1 MSALSPSVVTPLPR
15 SAGPA
20 DASVPDADLPSAGRT
35 ALAMQAVLLD
45 CRSLDE
51 ACRAT
56 VREVALRLGF
66 DRVSLALVQP
76 RTGVLQLVA
85 ASDGTDPRVAGA
97 TQALLLAAL
106 GETVDQ
112 QAGVR
117 WPEPR
122 GSAGVPRITRAH
134 RALAPSRG
142 DAVAGVPLVV
152 REAVVGALCCE
163 RSGGGPLDADA
174 LATLERLAGLLAPVL
189 VLLRERE
196 RPWHQRL
203 HQCLHE
209 ACADRTARWPRGWRV
224 AAAVGVLAVLVWPT
238 ELPLGG
244 QARLEG
250 AVQRVLS
257 VPADGFVQQVHA
269 RPGDSVQAGQ
279 VLVEL
284 ADQDLQLERQRW
296 QSQLAQHQDAWATAN
311 ARADRAQLVQNQSRA
326 DEAQAQLDLVE
337 AQLQRGRLVA
347 PFDAL
352 VVQGDLSQQLGAP
365 VRQGDALMTLA
376 PRDRF
381 RVIVEVD
388 ERDIARIHP
397 GQTGTVALT
406 ALPWQAL
413 PLRVARISPVARA
426 VEGRNVFEVEA
437 ALLERPDGLRPG
449 LQGHARIDAG
459 STVNGWRWLRRVVE
473 SARLALWAWWG

>member
-1 MSALSPSVVTPLPR
+1 MSALSRPAAFVHPAS
-15 SAGPA
+15 A
-20 DASVPDADLPSAGRT
+20 DAGEGADVPAAGRT
-35 ALAMQAVLLD
+35 ALALQALLLD
-45 CRSLDE
+45 CASADE
-51 ACRAT
+51 ACRVA
-56 VREVALRLGF
+56 VRTLAQQLGF
-66 DRVSLALVQP
+66 DRVSLALVQ
-76 RTGVLQLVA
+76 RGVLRLVA
-85 ASDGTDPRVAGA
+85 VSDGSDPQVA
-97 TQALLLAAL
+97 TPVQAQLLAAL

-112 QAGVR
+112 QAGIV

-122 GSAGVPRITRAH
+122 GQTGVPRITRAH
-134 RALAPSRG
+134 RALLPSRG
-142 DAVAGVPLVV
+142 DSVAGVPLVQH
-152 REAVVGALCCE
+152 EVVLGALCCE
-163 RSGGGPLDADA
+163 RHGGPPVDAQA
-174 LATLERLAGLLAPVL
+174 LATLEALACFIAPTLA
-189 VLLRERE
+189 LLRERE
-196 RPWHQRL
+196 RPWYQRL
-203 HQCLHE
+203 
-209 ACADRTARWPRGWRV
+209 RTAAAGRTAAWPRVWLA
-224 AAAVGVLAVLVWPT
+224 AAAVVAAVVLAWPAA
-238 ELPLGG
+238 LQLSG

-269 RPGDSVQAGQ
+269 RPGDSVRAGQ

-337 AQLQRGRLVA
+337 ARLQRGRLVA
-347 PFDAL
+347 PFDGL

-376 PRDRF
+376 PSDRF

-388 ERDIARIHP
+388 ERDIAQIRL
-397 GQTGTVALT
+397 GQTGTVVLT

-413 PLRVARISPVARA
+413 ALQVTRISPVARA

-437 ALLERPDGLRPG
+437 ALQERPADLRPG

-459 STVNGWRWLRRVVE
+459 RASNGWRWTRRLVE
-473 SARLALWAWWG
+473 SARVGVWAGWGWGG

>member
-1 MSALSPSVVTPLPR
+1 MSALSRPVATVVP
-15 SAGPA
+15 PA
-20 DASVPDADLPSAGRT
+20 SLAVADTTGVPAAGRT
-35 ALAMQAVLLD
+35 ALALQALLLD
-45 CRSLDE
+45 CTAFDAGCTVLV
-51 ACRAT
+51 RAW
-56 VREVALRLGF
+56 AQRLGF
-66 DRVSLALVQP
+66 DRVSMALADHGTL
-76 RTGVLQLVA
+76 RLA
-85 ASDGTDPRVAGA
+85 AVSDGSDPLAA
-97 TQALLLAAL
+97 TPTQALLLAAL

-112 QAGVR
+112 QAGVV

-122 GSAGVPRITRAH
+122 GPSGVPRITRAH
-134 RALAPSRG
+134 RALVPSRG
-142 DAVAGVPLVV
+142 DSVVGVPLVV
-152 REAVVGALCCE
+152 RATVLGALCCE
-163 RSGGGPLDADA
+163 RHGGVPVDPAELVVLEQ
-174 LATLERLAGLLAPVL
+174 LACCLAPVL
-189 VLLRERE
+189 ALLRDRE

-203 HQCLHE
+203 R
-209 ACADRTARWPRGWRV
+209 AAATTRTAPWRRV
-224 AAAVGVLAVLVWPT
+224 PLAAAAGLAVAVLAWPA
-238 ELPLGG
+238 EVYLGG

-269 RPGDSVQAGQ
+269 RPGDSVRAGQ

-337 AQLQRGRLVA
+337 ARLQRGRLVA
-347 PFDAL
+347 PFDGL

-376 PRDRF
+376 PSDRF

-388 ERDIARIHP
+388 ERDIAQIVL

-413 PLRVARISPVARA
+413 PLRVTRVSPVARA
-426 VEGRNVFEVEA
+426 VDGRNVFEVEA
-437 ALLERPDGLRPG
+437 ALLQRPADLRPG

-459 STVNGWRWLRRVVE
+459 RAANGWRWTRRLVE

>member
-1 MSALSPSVVTPLPR
+1 MSALSR
-15 SAGPA
+15 PA
-20 DASVPDADLPSAGRT
+20 AIARPVSHDPGDGADVAAAGRT
-35 ALAMQAVLLD
+35 ALVLQALLLE
-45 CRSLDE
+45 CTGADE
-51 ACRAT
+51 ACRVA
-56 VREVALRLGF
+56 VRTLAQQLGF
-66 DRVSLALVQP
+66 DRVSLALVQH
-76 RTGVLQLVA
+76 GVLRLVA
-85 ASDGTDPRVAGA
+85 VSDGSDPRVA
-97 TQALLLAAL
+97 TPVQAQLLAAL
-106 GETVDQ
+106 GETIDQ
-112 QAGVR
+112 QASVV

-122 GSAGVPRITRAH
+122 GQAGAPRITRAH
-134 RALAPSRG
+134 RALLSSRG
-142 DAVAGVPLVV
+142 DAVAGVPLVRHEEV
-152 REAVVGALCCE
+152 LGALCCE
-163 RSGGGPLDADA
+163 RHGGLCVDAQA
-174 LATLERLAGLLAPVL
+174 LATLEALACFIAPTLA
-189 VLLRERE
+189 LLRERE
-196 RPWHQRL
+196 RPWYQRL
-203 HQCLHE
+203 
-209 ACADRTARWPRGWRV
+209 RTATAARSVAWQRVSLAV
-224 AAAVGVLAVLVWPT
+224 AAAAAVVVLAWPAA
-238 ELPLGG
+238 LQLSG

-269 RPGDSVQAGQ
+269 RPGDSVRAGQ

-337 AQLQRGRLVA
+337 ARLQRGRLVA
-347 PFDAL
+347 PFDGL

-376 PRDRF
+376 PGDRF

-388 ERDIARIHP
+388 ERDIARVTV
-397 GQTGTVALT
+397 GQTGTVVLT

-413 PLRVARISPVARA
+413 ALQVTRISPVARA

-437 ALLERPDGLRPG
+437 TLLERPADLRPG

-459 STVNGWRWLRRVVE
+459 RASNGWRWTRRLVE
-473 SARLALWAWWG
+473 SARVAFWAWWG

>member
-1 MSALSPSVVTPLPR
+1 MSALSRPAAFAHPA
-15 SAGPA
+15 SADVGEGADVPA
-20 DASVPDADLPSAGRT
+20 AGRT
-35 ALAMQAVLLD
+35 ALALQALLLD
-45 CRSLDE
+45 CASADE
-51 ACRAT
+51 ACRVA
-56 VREVALRLGF
+56 VRTLAQQLGF
-66 DRVSLALVQP
+66 DRVSLALVQ
-76 RTGVLQLVA
+76 RGVLRLVA
-85 ASDGTDPRVAGA
+85 VSDGSDPRVA
-97 TQALLLAAL
+97 TPVQAQLLAAL

-112 QAGVR
+112 QAGIVC
-117 WPEPR
+117 PELR
-122 GSAGVPRITRAH
+122 GQTGVPRIMRAH
-134 RALAPSRG
+134 RALLPSRG
-142 DAVAGVPLVV
+142 DSVAGVPLVQH
-152 REAVVGALCCE
+152 EAVLGALCCE
-163 RSGGGPLDADA
+163 RHGGPPVDAQV
-174 LATLERLAGLLAPVL
+174 LATLEALACFMAPTLA
-189 VLLRERE
+189 LLRDRE

-203 HQCLHE
+203 R
-209 ACADRTARWPRGWRV
+209 AAAAGRAAAWPRMWMAAVAVV
-224 AAAVGVLAVLVWPT
+224 AAAVVLAWPAA
-238 ELPLGG
+238 LQLSG

-269 RPGDSVQAGQ
+269 RPGDSVRAGQ

-337 AQLQRGRLVA
+337 ARLQRGRLVA
-347 PFDAL
+347 PFDGL

-376 PRDRF
+376 PSDRF

-388 ERDIARIHP
+388 ERDIAQIRL
-397 GQTGTVALT
+397 GQTGTVVLT

-413 PLRVARISPVARA
+413 ALQVTRISPVARA

-437 ALLERPDGLRPG
+437 ALQEHPADLRPG

-459 STVNGWRWLRRVVE
+459 QASNGWRWTRRLVE
-473 SARLALWAWWG
+473 SARVGFWAWWG

>member
-1 MSALSPSVVTPLPR
+1 MSALSRPVAAARPAPTD
-15 SAGPA
+15 AGDGTGVPA
-20 DASVPDADLPSAGRT
+20 AGRT
-35 ALAMQAVLLD
+35 ALLLQALLLD
-45 CRSLDE
+45 CTSADE
-51 ACRAT
+51 ACRVT
-56 VREVALRLGF
+56 VRTLARQLGF
-66 DRVSLALVQP
+66 DRVSLALV
-76 RTGVLQLVA
+76 RRGVLQLVA
-85 ASDGTDPRVAGA
+85 VSDGSDSQIA
-97 TQALLLAAL
+97 TPAQALLLAAL
-106 GETVDQ
+106 GETIDQ
-112 QAGVR
+112 QAGVV
-117 WPEPR
+117 WPAPR
-122 GSAGVPRITRAH
+122 SDAGVPRITRAH

-142 DAVAGVPLVV
+142 DSVAGVPLVQ
-152 REAVVGALCCE
+152 REVVLGALCCE
-163 RSGGGPLDADA
+163 RHGGVQVDPQGLD
-174 LATLERLAGLLAPVL
+174 TLEQLASFIAPTLA
-189 VLLRERE
+189 LLRECE

-203 HQCLHE
+203 RAATE
-209 ACADRTARWPRGWRV
+209 RRSAPWRLVPLVV
-224 AAAVGVLAVLVWPT
+224 AAVLVLAALAWPA
-238 ELPLGG
+238 ELHLSG

-269 RPGDSVQAGQ
+269 RPGDSVHAGQ
-279 VLVEL
+279 LLVEL

-337 AQLQRGRLVA
+337 ARLQRGRLVA
-347 PFDAL
+347 PFDGL

-376 PRDRF
+376 PSDRF

-388 ERDIARIHP
+388 ERDVARVTL
-397 GQTGTVALT
+397 GQTGTVTLT

-413 PLRVARISPVARA
+413 PLRVTRISPVARA

-437 ALLERPDGLRPG
+437 SLLERPADLRPG

-459 STVNGWRWLRRVVE
+459 QAANAWRWTRRLVE
-473 SARLALWAWWG
+473 SARVTCWAWWG

>member
-1 MSALSPSVVTPLPR
+1 MSALSRPVVTACPAPSAAEVALTLP
-15 SAGPA
+15 A
-20 DASVPDADLPSAGRT
+20 AGRT
-35 ALAMQAVLLD
+35 ALALQAALLH
-45 CRSLDE
+45 CATFDE
-51 ACRAT
+51 AGRVA
-56 VREVALRLGF
+56 VRELAQRLGF
-66 DRVSLALVQP
+66 DRVSMALV
-76 RTGVLQLVA
+76 REGTLQLVA
-85 ASDGTDPRVAGA
+85 VSDGSDPQAA
-97 TQALLLAAL
+97 TPTQTLLLAAL
-106 GETVDQ
+106 GETIDQ
-112 QAGVR
+112 RGGVF

-122 GSAGVPRITRAH
+122 GHAGVPRITRAH
-134 RALAPSRG
+134 RALVPSRG
-142 DAVAGVPLVV
+142 DSVAGVPLVRHETV
-152 REAVVGALCCE
+152 LGALCCE
-163 RSGGGPLDADA
+163 RQGGVPVDAHE
-174 LATLERLAGLLAPVL
+174 LATLEQLACFIAPVL
-189 VLLRERE
+189 ALLRDRE

-203 HQCLHE
+203 HG
-209 ACADRTARWPRGWRV
+209 AATARAAPWRRVLLAAVVALAV
-224 AAAVGVLAVLVWPT
+224 AALAWPT
-238 ELPLGG
+238 DVHLGG

-269 RPGDSVQAGQ
+269 RPGDSVRAGQ

-337 AQLQRGRLVA
+337 ARLQRGRLMA
-347 PFDAL
+347 PFDGL

-376 PRDRF
+376 PSDRF

-388 ERDIARIHP
+388 ERDIAQVTL

-413 PLRVARISPVARA
+413 PLRVTRISPVARA

-437 ALLERPDGLRPG
+437 ALLERPADLRPG

-459 STVNGWRWLRRVVE
+459 RATNGWRWTRRLVE